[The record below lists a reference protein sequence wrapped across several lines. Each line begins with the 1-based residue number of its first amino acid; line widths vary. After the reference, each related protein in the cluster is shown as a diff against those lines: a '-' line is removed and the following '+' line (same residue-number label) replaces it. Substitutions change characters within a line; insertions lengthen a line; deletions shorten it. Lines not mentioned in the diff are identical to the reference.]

1 MLTAN
6 ELERYARHIVL
17 REVGGPGQAALK
29 EASVLVIG
37 AGGLGAPV
45 LMYLAAAGVGTL
57 GAVDD
62 DVVSLSNLQR
72 QIIHTTPDIG
82 RRKVDSAAQQIH
94 ALNPHVHFEAHAV
107 RLNAKNAMSLIGGYD
122 LVLDGSDNFET
133 RYLVSDACFLAG
145 KPLITAALG
154 QFDGSLTT
162 IRAHEHGADGEFNP
176 TYRCLFPE
184 PPPPGTVPAC
194 AEAGVMGALAGMLGS
209 MMALEAIRE
218 IVGFGESLVGR
229 LVMVDARAMR
239 FETLRYARDPANPAQ
254 RRYACHHRFERIRG
268 TRDHRFERARG
279 VAFTVSRC
287 PCAPSASPDSARRPR
302 RPEETPWR
310 APPDAHRRQFDI
322 ERAERLGEP
331 VAAARADQ
339 RHDVVA
345 LRRDPG
351 DRDLRRRCAEFVGD
365 CAQRFHQRQVGV
377 EIAALEARAH
387 RRENPCAAER
397 SFDQCPLIRPRDSTP

>member
-1 MLTAN
+1 MLTAD

-17 REVGGPGQAALK
+17 RDVGGPGQAALK

-45 LMYLAAAGVGTL
+45 LMYLAAAGVGRL

-62 DVVSLSNLQR
+62 DIVSLSNLQR
-72 QIIHTTPDIG
+72 QVIHTTPDIG
-82 RRKVDSAAQQIH
+82 RLKVDSAADTVR
-94 ALNPHVHFEAHAV
+94 ALNPHVAFEAHAV
-107 RLNAKNAMSLIGGYD
+107 RLDAKNAISLIDDYD

-133 RYLVSDACFLAG
+133 RYLVSDACFFAG

-162 IRAHEHGADGEFNP
+162 IRAHERDADGRFNP

-229 LVMVDARAMR
+229 LLMVDARAMR
-239 FETLRYARDPANPAQ
+239 FETLRYTRDPQNPLN
-254 RRYACHHRFERIRG
+254 G
-268 TRDHRFERARG
+268 D
-279 VAFTVSRC
+279 
-287 PCAPSASPDSARRPR
+287 
-302 RPEETPWR
+302 TPIIV
-310 APPDAHRRQFDI
+310 DLSGH
-322 ERAERLGEP
+322 
-331 VAAARADQ
+331 AA
-339 RHDVVA
+339 
-345 LRRDPG
+345 
-351 DRDLRRRCAEFVGD
+351 
-365 CAQRFHQRQVGV
+365 
-377 EIAALEARAH
+377 
-387 RRENPCAAER
+387 
-397 SFDQCPLIRPRDSTP
+397 